1 MTLRLEELPLAMV
14 RTALIYV
21 LVVAGLLGLTSCADD
36 SDQGIVA
43 EVNGYRITQ
52 REFKHY
58 IAIQIPDLSQPTMP
72 NQAQMLQLT
81 LLRELIDRYIMLQRA
96 TKRGLVARDDQ
107 IDARLNT
114 YRASYKT
121 ADQFKQHLKKI
132 DITIEELRDEFRR
145 NILVDKL
152 LASEIIAKMT
162 VSESEIRDYYEKNK
176 ASFHLAEQQ
185 IHLAQI
191 LITATPE
198 VPIPNY
204 RNDDA
209 RDFETAR
216 AKAEM
221 LLELLSE
228 GQPFSEVAKNYSE
241 DPGSIGNG
249 GDLGFIPQS
258 FLEETDLNLRR
269 VVASLSPG
277 EISPI
282 IRSGS
287 ELRIIRLISRAPAG
301 QREFSDP
308 RVQQS
313 IRETLK
319 NRKDQL
325 LRTAY
330 SEMLRNEADVTNY
343 IAKRIIS
350 NFDSLN

>member
-1 MTLRLEELPLAMV
+1 MI

-21 LVVAGLLGLTSCADD
+21 LVVVGLLGFTSCAED
-36 SDQGIVA
+36 SNQGIVA
-43 EVNGYRITQ
+43 EVNGYKITQ
-52 REFKHY
+52 REFNHY
-58 IAIQIPDLSQPTMP
+58 VAIQIPDISKPAMP
-72 NQAQMLQLT
+72 DQARMLQLT

-96 TKRGLVARDDQ
+96 TKLGLVARDDQ
-107 IDARLNT
+107 VDARLNV
-114 YRASYKT
+114 YHASYKT
-121 ADQFKQHLKKI
+121 TDQFEQYRKKI
-132 DITIEELRDEFRR
+132 DITTEELRNEFRR
-145 NILVDKL
+145 NILVEKL
-152 LASEIIAKMT
+152 LAREIISKMV
-162 VSESEIRDYYEKNK
+162 VSRKEIRDYYENNK
-176 ASFHLAEQQ
+176 VSFHLAEEQF
-185 IHLAQI
+185 HLAQI
-191 LITATPE
+191 LVTATPE

-209 RDFETAR
+209 QDLEAAR

-221 LLELLSE
+221 LLSLLNE
-228 GQPFSEVAKNYSE
+228 GQPFSEVARNYSE

-258 FLEETDLNLRR
+258 FLEGTDLNLRR
-269 VVASLSPG
+269 AVASLSPG

-308 RVQQS
+308 RIQQS

-330 SEMLRNEADVTNY
+330 SEMLRNKADVTNY
-343 IAKRIIS
+343 IAKRIVS
-350 NFDSLN
+350 DFDSSN